1 VKLSVPCDSDP
12 TARRKRRAKLT
23 GKGRRRG
30 PAVLDL
36 HGEALLAGFGGDGLL
51 DDVQE
56 STARLVVRSLVSR
69 ASCNSDGA

>member
-12 TARRKRRAKLT
+12 TARRKRRAKLI

-36 HGEALLAGFGGDGLL
+36 HGEALPTGFGSDGVL
-51 DDVQE
+51 DDV
-56 STARLVVRSLVSR
+56 
-69 ASCNSDGA
+69 